1 MTLKIDQAI
10 ELISAWRGKSLSF
23 KPIYG
28 GITNQNFKVIVDQEP
43 YFLSIANNDSE
54 LLGVNLFNKHFNNKV
69 CDKLELSPKIIHFLQ
84 SEGVLVS
91 EFFPLPTL
99 SNESLHKFDV
109 QKRLIIAIKKLH
121 RGPNFMG
128 TFDMFNLIKSYLKIA
143 KLKDIK
149 FPDDFEDCLIKANI
163 IGKALEPY
171 RKKLVPC
178 HNDLTAEN
186 MLDDGQ
192 KIYLIDFDYSGQND
206 LFFELGNL
214 CVEAKFNDIQTREL
228 LINYFGQINEEIVS
242 KTHLH
247 GVLSD
252 IGWSLW
258 SFVQIQISEI
268 DFDFM
273 SYGLKRWKKAVYE
286 IKSGKVD
293 KWLQYI

>member
-143 KLKDIK
+143 KLKQAPFIDIK
-149 FPDDFEDCLIKANI
+149 
-163 IGKALEPY
+163 
-171 RKKLVPC
+171 
-178 HNDLTAEN
+178 
-186 MLDDGQ
+186 
-192 KIYLIDFDYSGQND
+192 KI
-206 LFFELGNL
+206 
-214 CVEAKFNDIQTREL
+214 T
-228 LINYFGQINEEIVS
+228 
-242 KTHLH
+242 
-247 GVLSD
+247 
-252 IGWSLW
+252 
-258 SFVQIQISEI
+258 
-268 DFDFM
+268 
-273 SYGLKRWKKAVYE
+273 
-286 IKSGKVD
+286 
-293 KWLQYI
+293 